1 VLGRVLGLFMVE
13 SVSALSV
20 GVSTPRMADGCWSDR
35 HRVPGPQWIS
45 HPTADECGTNL
56 ALRFDEPAAR
66 STSDRRTPVDEDG
79 RRKQPQLRRGAGRAI
94 ARIGG
99 FGVLAIVIILV
110 IAAFALNPFKKTP
123 RELIGLSYGGGPFEG
138 ARFQQV
144 VQPGSN
150 LFFNGWGDPLFLYP
164 VTQRNYIISKQAEE
178 GDVGGSDFVPAPS
191 ADRIEVDYEV
201 AVYFKLNLS
210 KVQDFHE
217 TIGLK
222 YRAWCDEGD
231 ETCSVGWERMLRDSF
246 RQQIEF
252 ALQRESR
259 RYPVADIYADQKT
272 LIEIQSDVGTVLKEN
287 VNEILGDDYFC
298 GPTYSLADPTTCP
311 DFEFVIK
318 RVTIPQDVLTAFE
331 ANRTSEIAVLTK
343 QNEVKQAEFESQAI
357 QKRQQALERCGQIC
371 VLYDAVK
378 SGVIDFWVLPNS
390 QGLNLTLPA
399 RSG

>member
-1 VLGRVLGLFMVE
+1 
-13 SVSALSV
+13 
-20 GVSTPRMADGCWSDR
+20 
-35 HRVPGPQWIS
+35 
-45 HPTADECGTNL
+45 
-56 ALRFDEPAAR
+56 
-66 STSDRRTPVDEDG
+66 VDEDG
-79 RRKQPQLRRGAGRAI
+79 RRKRPQLRDGAGKAI

-99 FGVLAIVIILV
+99 FGVLALVVIFL

-138 ARFQQV
+138 ARFQEV

-164 VTQRNYIISKQAEE
+164 VTQRNYIISKRAEE

-231 ETCSVGWERMLRDSF
+231 ETCSIGWERMLRDSF

-272 LIEIQSDVGTVLKEN
+272 LVEIQSDVGTVLKEN

-343 QNEVKQAEFESQAI
+343 QNEVRQAEFESQAI

-371 VLYDAVK
+371 VLYEAVK
-378 SGVIDFWVLPNS
+378 GGVIDFWVIPDT
-390 QGLNLTLPA
+390 QGLNLTLPPRA
-399 RSG
+399 G

>member
-1 VLGRVLGLFMVE
+1 M
-13 SVSALSV
+13 
-20 GVSTPRMADGCWSDR
+20 
-35 HRVPGPQWIS
+35 
-45 HPTADECGTNL
+45 
-56 ALRFDEPAAR
+56 
-66 STSDRRTPVDEDG
+66 DEDG
-79 RRKQPQLRRGAGRAI
+79 RRKRPQLRHGAGRVV
-94 ARIGG
+94 ARVGG
-99 FGVLAIVIILV
+99 FGVVALVVIFV

-231 ETCSVGWERMLRDSF
+231 ETCSIGWERMLRDSF

-272 LIEIQSDVGTVLKEN
+272 LVEIQSDVGTVLKEN

-331 ANRTSEIAVLTK
+331 ANRTSEIGRA
-343 QNEVKQAEFESQAI
+343 SC
-357 QKRQQALERCGQIC
+357 RER
-371 VLYDAVK
+371 VSSV
-378 SGVIDFWVLPNS
+378 V
-390 QGLNLTLPA
+390 
-399 RSG
+399 